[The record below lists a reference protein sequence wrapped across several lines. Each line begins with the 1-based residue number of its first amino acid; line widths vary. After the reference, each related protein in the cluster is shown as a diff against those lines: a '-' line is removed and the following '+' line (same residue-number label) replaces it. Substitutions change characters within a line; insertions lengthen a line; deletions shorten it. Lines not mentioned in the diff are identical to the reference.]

1 MELFQIQVFKSNFPQ
16 RDEVLQ
22 AQLQGG
28 SDVRLAD
35 CLGEVQGIDLLK
47 SDQVVGNL
55 FEVLFTGQQL

>member
-16 RDEVLQ
+16 RDEILQ

-28 SDVRLAD
+28 SDVRLTD
-35 CLGEVQGIDLLK
+35 CLGEVQGIDLLQ